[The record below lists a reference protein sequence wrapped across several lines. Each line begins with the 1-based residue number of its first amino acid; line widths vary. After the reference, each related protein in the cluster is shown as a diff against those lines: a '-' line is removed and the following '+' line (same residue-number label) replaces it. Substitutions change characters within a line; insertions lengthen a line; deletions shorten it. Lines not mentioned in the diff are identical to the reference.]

1 MRESSSK
8 IPFLRIDEIFT
19 CTKKVDCNPMLVMLP
34 GLICD
39 ASIYAPQ
46 TAAFPDSKAVDGYG
60 LLDRLA
66 DMAQSV
72 LDKVSG
78 RFDLLGHSM
87 GGRVALEVFRKAPE
101 RVRRL
106 ALVSTGVHALRE
118 GEPESRAAL
127 KAIGHEQGFE
137 ALVDA
142 WLPPMIAPAHRGDP
156 AIAGPLKAM
165 CMRAGQ
171 QMFDA
176 QIEALLTRP
185 EQESLLSQ
193 IDCPTLVMTGSEDS
207 WSGPAQHEAIAAAI
221 PDSELVIV
229 EGAGHMIQLEAPE
242 AVNQAISSWLEMPAK
257 D

>member
-1 MRESSSK
+1 
-8 IPFLRIDEIFT
+8 
-19 CTKKVDCNPMLVMLP
+19 MLP

-46 TAAFPDSKAVDGYG
+46 KAAFPDSKAVDGYG
-60 LLDRLA
+60 VLNRLA

-72 LDKVSG
+72 LDTVSG

-106 ALVSTGVHALRE
+106 ALVSTGVHGLRE
-118 GEPESRAAL
+118 GEPASRAAL
-127 KAIGHEQGFE
+127 KAIGHEQGYE

-142 WLPPMIAPAHRGDP
+142 WLPPMIAPAHRDDL
-156 AIAGPLKAM
+156 AIAGPLKGM

-171 QMFDA
+171 DVFDA
-176 QIEALLTRP
+176 QIEALLARP
-185 EQESLLSQ
+185 EQESLLPQ
-193 IDCPTLVMTGSEDS
+193 IDCPTLVMTGSEDT
-207 WSGPAQHEAIAAAI
+207 WSSPPQHEAIAAAI
-221 PDSELVIV
+221 ADSELVIV

-242 AVNQAISSWLEMPAK
+242 AVNDAIANWLAMPAR